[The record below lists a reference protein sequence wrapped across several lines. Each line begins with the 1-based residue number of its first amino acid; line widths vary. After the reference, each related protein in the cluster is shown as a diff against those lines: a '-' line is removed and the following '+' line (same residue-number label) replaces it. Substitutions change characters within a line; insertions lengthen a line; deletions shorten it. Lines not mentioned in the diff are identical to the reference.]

1 MSRWYLNPFPVSSG
15 FGPLWICAIPELY
28 DSDSKFKVQSS
39 KQGTIPSILKVV
51 YIPDSGWM
59 LLVQNNQN
67 PVLFLLFQGRKEQWM
82 DGWVNG
88 WMDGWMDGCVDV

>member
-1 MSRWYLNPFPVSSG
+1 MVPESISG
-15 FGPLWICAIPELY
+15 FFRFWAVVDLCNSGTVRFR
-28 DSDSKFKVQSS
+28 FKVQSS